1 MTTILNNGRI
11 VLAHVDGRAKT
22 YANRTAAQRAADK
35 IGGSIWQ
42 SMGGPVFFVTPSVDT
57 IACA

>member
-1 MTTILNNGRI
+1 MTTILNNGRV
-11 VLAHVDGRAKT
+11 VLAHADGRAKT
-22 YANRTAAQRAADK
+22 YANRTAAQKAADK

-42 SMGGPVFFVTPSVDT
+42 SMAGPVFFVTPPVEA